1 VPEESGKP
9 ATDRPWEQLGDIGEH
24 RELCRV
30 RLEHLVPV
38 REPLVLVSQIQRSGG
53 TLLSQLFDGHP
64 ECHAH
69 PSEIYIGHP
78 RKWEW
83 PPLDLAQPE
92 TWFETL
98 YEIPVELHLRDGYV
112 KQKESRFEADHD
124 VFPFVFLPRLQH
136 AIFEQCVAGR
146 TIERERDVLDCYF
159 TSYFNAWL
167 DNQNLYSGAKKT
179 VTGFTPRLVNELANV
194 ERFFAAY
201 PDGTLISIVRDP
213 AAWYESARRYRSY
226 YEDLDEAL
234 AQWSSSTA
242 AALQARERFRERVV
256 VITYEELVLET
267 EATMRRL
274 AERIGITMSP
284 VLLEPTFNGQPVRA
298 NSSQSVERYGVL
310 PERTQAY
317 RDSLD
322 AETIARIEEQ
332 AGDLYRLASSLG
344 FSAASAA
351 GGA

>member
-1 VPEESGKP
+1 MAAGQKP
-9 ATDRPWEQLGDIGEH
+9 RQIDEY
-24 RELCRV
+24 RELTRV
-30 RLEHLVPV
+30 RLEHTVPV

-64 ECHAH
+64 EVHAH

-78 RKWEW
+78 KKWQW
-83 PPLDLAQPE
+83 PPLDLAHPE
-92 TWFETL
+92 TWFEIL
-98 YEIPVELHLRDGYV
+98 YEIPVDLHLRDGYV
-112 KQKESRFEADHD
+112 KQKESRLEPGHD
-124 VFPFVFLPRLQH
+124 VHPFVFLPRLQH
-136 AIFEQCVAGR
+136 AIFERCVAGR

-167 DNQNLYSGAKKT
+167 DNQNLYTGPKRA
-179 VTGFTPRLVNELANV
+179 VTGFTPRLATEPGNA

-213 AAWYESARRYRSY
+213 AAWYQSARTYRSY

-234 AQWSSSTA
+234 AQWTSSTT
-242 AALQARERFRERVV
+242 AALDARERFGERVV

-274 AERIGITMSP
+274 ADRIGISMSP
-284 VLLEPTFNGQPVRA
+284 VLLEPTFNGRLVRA
-298 NSSQSVERYGVL
+298 NSSESVQRYGVL

-317 RDSLD
+317 RDALD
-322 AETIARIEEQ
+322 AETIARIEER
-332 AGDLYRLASSLG
+332 AGELHRRAGGVSVSASSALD
-344 FSAASAA
+344 
-351 GGA
+351 GA